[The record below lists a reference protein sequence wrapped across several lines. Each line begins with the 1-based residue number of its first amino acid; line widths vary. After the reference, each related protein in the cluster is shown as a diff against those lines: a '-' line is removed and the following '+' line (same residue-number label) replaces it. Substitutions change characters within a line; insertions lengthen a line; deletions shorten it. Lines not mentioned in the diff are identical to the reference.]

1 MITMLNKIKNILNVE
16 KSLDSLY
23 KKVYDQEK
31 AVEELGIN
39 TTDSLNELKSLK
51 DEIKQISG
59 IIKTIKTDSE
69 KTNIS
74 LKHIFE
80 DLRDQIND
88 FKIIKGQLAK
98 KLFENMKKELQENM
112 SSSFEHLKTDVNQFN
127 SLKIK
132 MESVCSQVDNLEAEI
147 KKFNEIAKNIKQQD
161 FCLTKYAKKLE
172 SQDREKLNLMKQI
185 DSLQRLLG
193 KERRQ
198 QR

>member
-59 IIKTIKTDSE
+59 IIKAIKTDSE

-172 SQDREKLNLMKQI
+172 SQDREKLTLMKQI

-193 KERRQ
+193 KERRTH
-198 QR
+198 R

>member
-1 MITMLNKIKNILNVE
+1 MLNKIRNIMNVE

-31 AVEELGIN
+31 AVEELKIN

-98 KLFENMKKELQENM
+98 KLFENMKKELQHNM
-112 SSSFEHLKTDVNQFN
+112 NSSFEHLKTDVNQFN
-127 SLKIK
+127 TLKIK

-172 SQDREKLNLMKQI
+172 SQDREKLTLMKQI

-193 KERRQ
+193 KERRTH
-198 QR
+198 R